1 MLVRAD
7 NGRIDHHVFVVGI
20 ACQQLENAFD
30 NTALRL
36 SAEALVHDL
45 PVAETGREITPWY
58 PRSISVKNRIDK
70 QSVVRCSAADM
81 TFTARQEILDP
92 FPLVVSQSKALHGSA
107 LLEADHP

>member
-1 MLVRAD
+1 MLMSPD
-7 NGRIDHHVFVVGI
+7 DGRIDHHVFVVGI

-30 NTALRL
+30 NTALRP

-58 PRSISVKNRIDK
+58 PRSISVKNRLDK
-70 QSVVRCSAADM
+70 QPVVRRSAADM
-81 TFTARQEILDP
+81 TFTTRQEILDP

-107 LLEADHP
+107 LLKADHP